1 MRAYTRILGIDPG
14 FRLTGYGI
22 VDSNGQE
29 SRLVASGVI
38 PAHRGDGT
46 AARLNIIHS
55 EVAQLVAEHG
65 PAEMAVESVFV
76 HKNAQSALKLGQARA
91 AAICAS
97 FGYEVAVFEYAP
109 REIKQ
114 AIVGKGSA
122 GKEQVA
128 HMVQV
133 LLGLRDELQA
143 DEADALGIALC
154 HAHQRTVNN
163 LLAGALSG
171 VAS

>member
-1 MRAYTRILGIDPG
+1 MRTFTRILGIDPG

-38 PAHRGDGT
+38 PAHRAEGT
-46 AARLNIIHS
+46 AGRLNVIHT
-55 EVAQLVAEHG
+55 EVARLVAEHG

-76 HKNAQSALKLGQARA
+76 HKNAQSALKLGQARS

-97 FGYEVAVFEYAP
+97 FGHDVAVFEYAP
-109 REIKQ
+109 REVKQ

-122 GKEQVA
+122 AKEQVA
-128 HMVQV
+128 HMVQI

-163 LLAGALSG
+163 LLADAVSG
-171 VAS
+171 VAT

>member
-1 MRAYTRILGIDPG
+1 MRGWTRILGIDPG

-22 VDSNGQE
+22 VDTNGQE
-29 SRLVASGVI
+29 SRHVASGVI
-38 PAHRGDGT
+38 AAHRAEGT
-46 AARLNIIHS
+46 AKRLNIIHA
-55 EVAQLVAEHG
+55 EVAQLVALHR

-76 HKNAQSALKLGQARA
+76 HKNAQSALKLGHARA

-97 FGYEVAVFEYAP
+97 FGHDIEVHEYAP

-133 LLGLRDELQA
+133 LLGLAKDLQA
-143 DEADALGIALC
+143 DEADALGVALC
-154 HAHQRTVNN
+154 HAHQRNVNR
-163 LLAGALSG
+163 LLAEA
-171 VAS
+171 AS

>member
-1 MRAYTRILGIDPG
+1 MRPYIRILGIDPG

-22 VDSNGQE
+22 VDSNGQQSRHVASGHIAAHKAE
-29 SRLVASGVI
+29 GTAGRLEVIHTEVRRLVA
-38 PAHRGDGT
+38 
-46 AARLNIIHS
+46 
-55 EVAQLVAEHG
+55 EYQ

-76 HKNAQSALKLGQARA
+76 QKNAQSALKLGQARS

-97 FGYEVAVFEYAP
+97 FGHDVAVYEYAP

-128 HMVQV
+128 HMVRV
-133 LLGLRDELQA
+133 LLGLTAELQV

-154 HAHQRTVNN
+154 HAHQRSVNN
-163 LLAGALSG
+163 LLAE